1 MACEYFVGGKWVTE
15 AQFKE
20 ILNNGLLDN
29 LVANGDISL
38 KNYKT
43 DNSKVIKRETKT
55 ITRDKIPANKLANIL
70 AKEIKSRAGYPMNML
85 AALELNSDGTDFKI
99 PLWASPYATK
109 FESLLTSLV
118 SNKVVKQKLPGTS
131 SVLGSEEGF
140 KIKEGD
146 EAAGDLKNSGIV
158 FTESFDPTKGL
169 QPMRWDPKTKKIL
182 PDQIIW

>member
-15 AQFKE
+15 SQLKE

-38 KNYKT
+38 KGYKP
-43 DNSKVIKRETKT
+43 DSSKVIKREKKT
-55 ITRDKIPANKLANIL
+55 ITRDTIPANKLAAIL
-70 AKEIKSRAGYPMNML
+70 ANEVKSRAGYPINML
-85 AALELNSDGTDFKI
+85 SALELNAEGTDFKI
-99 PLWASPYATK
+99 PLWASPYASK

-140 KIKEGD
+140 RIKQGD
-146 EAAGDLKNSGIV
+146 ETAGELRNSKIV
-158 FTESFDPTKGL
+158 FTENFDPEKGL
-169 QPMRWDPKTKKIL
+169 QPMSNNAF
-182 PDQIIW
+182 